1 MDLSH
6 LMLERLSGMVDEVLI
21 EAAREALNKVQ
32 AVWHRIDERAG
43 ANQWKV
49 VEAFRQVGVRESDL
63 APSTGYGYGDTGR
76 TKLEGIFAILMGA
89 QAALVRPHMI
99 SGTQA
104 IAVALFALLR
114 PGDTLVSLTGEPY
127 DSLKPVIGLDGPSPG
142 SLKDFGISYR
152 QVELTPEGEP
162 DLEAIRLAAAEATV
176 CLLQRSRGYSW
187 RNPLNVEALGLA
199 IAAAKEINPDAVC
212 VVDNCY
218 GELVEEREPGQVG
231 ADLVAGSL
239 IKNPGGGLAT
249 SGGYLAGKEDY
260 VERAAQRLYA
270 PGTGRQIGAMLG
282 TTRELMQGLFM
293 APRAVAESLKGATF
307 AACLFANLGF
317 PVAPRYDQDRTDI
330 IQAIGL
336 GSREAVLAF
345 CRGIQKAGPLDPHLR
360 PEAGQMPGYA
370 DPLVM
375 AGGSFVQGSTIELS
389 ADAPLRPPYTV
400 YLQGGLAREHVI
412 GATLLAAQEMLDNG
426 ELKLTRR

>member
-1 MDLSH
+1 LSR
-6 LMLERLSGMVDEVLI
+6 LMLDRLSGMVDGVLI
-21 EAAREALNKVQ
+21 EGAREALDKVQ
-32 AVWHRIDERAG
+32 EVWHHIDERAG

-49 VEAFRQVGVRESDL
+49 IEAFRQAGVTESDL
-63 APSTGYGYGDTGR
+63 APSTGYGYGDAGR
-76 TKLEGIFAILMGA
+76 VKLEEIFSRLMGA
-89 QAALVRPHMI
+89 EAALVRPHMI

-104 IAVALFALLR
+104 VAVALFALLR

-127 DSLKPVIGLDGPSPG
+127 DSLRPVIGIDSPSPG
-142 SLKDFGISYR
+142 SLREFGIIFR

-162 DLEAIRLAAAEATV
+162 DLEAIRRVAPGAAV
-176 CLLQRSRGYSW
+176 CFLQRSRGYSW
-187 RNPLNVEALGLA
+187 RAPLKVAALGQA
-199 IAAAKEINPDAVC
+199 IEAVKEVNPGALC

-249 SGGYLAGKEDY
+249 AGGYLAGKEIY
-260 VERAAQRLYA
+260 VERAAHRLYA
-270 PGTGRQIGAMLG
+270 PGTGRRAGAMLG

-293 APRAVAESLKGATF
+293 APRVVGESLKGATF
-307 AACLFANLGF
+307 AACLFAALGF
-317 PVAPRYDQDRTDI
+317 PVAPRYDQERTDI

-336 GSREAVLAF
+336 GSREAVMAF
-345 CRGIQKAGPLDPHLR
+345 CRGIQKAGPLDAHLK

-400 YLQGGLAREHVI
+400 YLQGGLAREHVV
-412 GATLLAAQEMLDNG
+412 GATLLAAQELRDCG
-426 ELKLTRR
+426 LLRLL